1 MLQYRTATPTN
12 YIQTLVQTTKTS
24 KKPHI
29 TKIIGKTLH
38 GKFPKRNRL
47 WSEYT
52 TIQIETRIGKTIM
65 AIPMPSID
73 PVGKPARQNRI
84 IAGIKATIR
93 IISHFS
99 IQPYIYEIIP
109 KTSTII

>member
-1 MLQYRTATPTN
+1 MLQCRTATPTDF
-12 YIQTLVQTTKTS
+12 IQTLIQTIKTS

-29 TKIIGKTLH
+29 TEIIGKTLH
-38 GKFPKRNRL
+38 GKFPKKNRL
-47 WSEYT
+47 RSENT
-52 TIQIETRIGKTIM
+52 TIKPIPRIKTTIVV
-65 AIPMPSID
+65 IPMPPVD
-73 PVGKPARQNRI
+73 PMGESTGKNTI
-84 IAGIKATIR
+84 IARVKAIIG